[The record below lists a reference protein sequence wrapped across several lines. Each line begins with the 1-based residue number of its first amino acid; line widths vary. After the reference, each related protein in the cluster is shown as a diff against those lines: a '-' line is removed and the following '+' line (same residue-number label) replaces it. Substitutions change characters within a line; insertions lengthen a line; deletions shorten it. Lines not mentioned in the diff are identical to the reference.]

1 MLTNKGSYIIEYQ
14 LIQTGFE
21 LNIEQK
27 YYNHYLSAY
36 QVLVYYINEY
46 ILVISVYKVLA
57 LDLWYVAQE
66 RGLLISWETQ
76 DSKIV
81 CPRSRESWE
90 PMVTERVIDNK
101 SIHITIKFYLNYW
114 ISNSISCIIKYDYIN
129 II

>member
-66 RGLLISWETQ
+66 RGLLIS
-76 DSKIV
+76 
-81 CPRSRESWE
+81 
-90 PMVTERVIDNK
+90 
-101 SIHITIKFYLNYW
+101 
-114 ISNSISCIIKYDYIN
+114 
-129 II
+129 